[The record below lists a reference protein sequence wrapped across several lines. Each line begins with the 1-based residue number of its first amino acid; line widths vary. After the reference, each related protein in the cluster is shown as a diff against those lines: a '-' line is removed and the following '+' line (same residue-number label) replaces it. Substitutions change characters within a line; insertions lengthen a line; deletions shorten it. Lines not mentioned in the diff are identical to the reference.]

1 MGMQMQGQIQQM
13 PNQQNN
19 MMPGFSAQQQQ
30 VQPPMSIKDAYLQ
43 RCIPVV
49 KAVVPEN
56 PYYKNSVGTAIF
68 EFVQQ
73 LKGDK
78 APKITGMLIDLN
90 IQEIHNILQNY
101 DHFVMRV
108 EQASQ
113 LIANQPAQQQAPQQ

>member
-1 MGMQMQGQIQQM
+1 MQGNMGRNPKIMGMQGQIQQ
-13 PNQQNN
+13 NN
-19 MMPGFSAQQQQ
+19 MMRTFPL
-30 VQPPMSIKDAYLQ
+30 PMSIEDAYLQ
-43 RCIPVV
+43 RCIPVL

-56 PYYKNSVGTAIF
+56 PYYKNSFGTAIF

-73 LKGDK
+73 LKRDK

-108 EQASQ
+108 EQA
-113 LIANQPAQQQAPQQ
+113 N